1 MTIAEMTAYYAL
13 QGKSL
18 ADKLSELYEKYGYYK
33 TALTSISFPG
43 QGGKKEMDEIVT
55 DLRTAPWQTLCDEKV
70 SLIDY
75 SNGINELP
83 KSNVLAFVG
92 KNIKVTVRPSG
103 TEPKLKIYY
112 QVKADSEQT
121 SNLLLQKVKE
131 QAENISESNR

>member
-18 ADKLSELYEKYGYYK
+18 ADKLSELYEKYGFYK

-43 QGGKKEMDEIVT
+43 KGGKKEMDEIVT

-121 SNLLLQKVKE
+121 SNLLLQKVME
-131 QAENISESNR
+131 QSENHIRK

>member
-1 MTIAEMTAYYAL
+1 
-13 QGKSL
+13 
-18 ADKLSELYEKYGYYK
+18 
-33 TALTSISFPG
+33 
-43 QGGKKEMDEIVT
+43 MDEIVT

-103 TEPKLKIYY
+103 TEPKLKLYY
-112 QVKADSEQT
+112 STHADTMDASRVLCAAVRQDMSARIE
-121 SNLLLQKVKE
+121 
-131 QAENISESNR
+131 